1 MTDDPDNRP
10 KPLLR
15 PSLFYGLKLRHAVAL
30 LACLAVVLILAG
42 YFSVSAGKKAAFN
55 AVTAQ
60 GRALTETLIS
70 SAEMIIEA
78 DDEFVNLGLD
88 RISEKVAEFPLSNLA
103 SDESSLDRL
112 REAVDADKA
121 AIVKNGRIEKTSASR
136 VFPLT
141 NEAVEFWLDSLQ
153 VDPDIEIIYD
163 FRAIDAERYF
173 WGYFP
178 YDEETGL
185 FLAAKWRYGQHG
197 NERLSLYHLLNIV
210 GRESGVEY
218 IMLQNLDGI
227 VFASKKIASMP
238 RISDDPFLQESLTSD
253 TTVSRLLTFQDREV
267 LETVRKF
274 KSSEFEGLFRVGLSL
289 YGYRRIA
296 DGMKRQVWLVV
307 AALIILGMLGFG
319 AVVGFQNFDLLKAS
333 FHKAR
338 IISQSLLDSL
348 PGPVVAV
355 DSRYRI
361 TDINAAAK
369 SGFGLQSLPASGSD
383 YHEVFPDD
391 PFHFKQAIDSQRSTS
406 FESSMGKADNRYFVT
421 ATPLIGYDGV
431 ALGAI
436 AIAQDITDSRK
447 LEDMAESRRRLSEMG
462 ALAASM
468 AHEIRNPLNAIG
480 ITIQRL
486 KAEIKPVEG
495 KEDYN
500 RFLDGLKTEIARLN
514 SIIEKFLSV
523 AQSIRPRMEE
533 ISISEVVSK
542 VVDLF
547 KHQADSRKIILDWN
561 PSSDIDIQGD
571 KAGLTQ
577 ALVNVVKNSIE
588 AVGSDG
594 KIEISIS
601 ISESKTRISVIDT
614 GPGIEDVAAAL
625 KPFHTTKAGGTGLG
639 LATASKILADHGG
652 ELVIE
657 SSPGKGCRVDM
668 IFPVKG
674 ADL

>member
-1 MTDDPDNRP
+1 MIDKS
-10 KPLLR
+10 KPVSK
-15 PSLFYGLKLRHAVAL
+15 PTLFYGLKLRHAVAL

-78 DDEFVNLGLD
+78 DGEFVNLGLD
-88 RISEKVAEFPLSNLA
+88 RLSEKVAGFPLADLV
-103 SDESSLDRL
+103 SDDSSLDRL
-112 REAVDADKA
+112 REATEADKA
-121 AIVKNGRIEKTSASR
+121 AIVRNGKIEKSSTTR
-136 VFPLT
+136 VFLLD
-141 NEAVEFWLDSLQ
+141 NDAIELWLDSLQ
-153 VDPDIEIIYD
+153 LDPDIEIIYD
-163 FRAIDAERYF
+163 FRAIDGERYF

-185 FLAAKWRYGQHG
+185 FLAGKWKYGQYG
-197 NERLSLYHLLNIV
+197 NEKLSLYHLLNIV

-238 RISDDPFLQESLTSD
+238 RISDDSFLQESLASD
-253 TTVSRLLTFQDREV
+253 TTVSRLLTFQDRQV

-296 DGMKRQVWLVV
+296 DSMKRQVWLVV

-319 AVVGFQNFDLLKAS
+319 AVVGFQNFDLLRAS
-333 FHKAR
+333 FQKAR

-355 DSRYRI
+355 DSRFRI

-369 SGFGLQSLPASGSD
+369 SSFGLQSLPASGSD

-391 PFHFKQAIDSQRSTS
+391 PFHFRQAIESKRSAS
-406 FESSMGKADNRYFVT
+406 FESSMGKTDRRYFAT
-421 ATPLIGYDGV
+421 ATPLIGYDGA

-447 LEDMAESRRRLSEMG
+447 LEEMAESRRRLSEMG

-480 ITIQRL
+480 ITIQRM

-495 KEDYN
+495 EKDFG
-500 RFLDGLKTEIARLN
+500 RFLDGLKMEIARLN

-523 AQSIRPRMEE
+523 AQSIRPRIEE
-533 ISISEVVSK
+533 FAVNELVSK

-547 KHQADSRKIILDWN
+547 KIQADSQKIKLDWN
-561 PSSDIDIQGD
+561 PSSDINIKGD
-571 KAGLTQ
+571 KSGLTQ

-594 KIEISIS
+594 KIEISVSLSENKAKIS
-601 ISESKTRISVIDT
+601 IIDN

-674 ADL
+674 SDI

>member
-1 MTDDPDNRP
+1 MTHELVDKS
-10 KPLLR
+10 KPLMR
-15 PSLFYGLKLRHAVAL
+15 PTLFYGLKLRHAVAL
-30 LACLAVVLILAG
+30 LACLAVILILAG

-88 RISEKVAEFPLSNLA
+88 RLSEKVAEFSLANLV

-112 REAVDADKA
+112 REKVIADKA
-121 AIVKNGRIEKTSASR
+121 AIVRKGKVERSSTSR
-136 VFPLT
+136 VFPL
-141 NEAVEFWLDSLQ
+141 NNDAIELWLDSLQ

-163 FRAIDAERYF
+163 FRAIDGERYF

-178 YDEETGL
+178 YDEDTGL
-185 FLAAKWRYGQHG
+185 FLAARWIYGQYG
-197 NERLSLYHLLNIV
+197 NEKLSLYHLLNIV

-253 TTVSRLLTFQDREV
+253 TTVSRLLAFEDREV

-355 DSRYRI
+355 DSRFRI
-361 TDINAAAK
+361 TDINTAAK
-369 SGFGLQSLPASGSD
+369 SSFGLQSLPASGSD

-391 PFHFKQAIDSQRSTS
+391 PFHFRQAIDSKRSSS
-406 FESSMGKADNRYFVT
+406 FESSMGKNDSRYFVT
-421 ATPLIGYDGV
+421 ATPLTGYGGE
-431 ALGAI
+431 AMGAI
-436 AIAQDITDSRK
+436 AIAQDITDSRR
-447 LEDMAESRRRLSEMG
+447 LEEMAESRRRLSEMG

-480 ITIQRL
+480 ITIQRM
-486 KAEIKPVEG
+486 KAEIKPAEG
-495 KEDYN
+495 EEDFG

-523 AQSIRPRMEE
+523 AQSIRPRIEE
-533 ISISEVVSK
+533 IDINELVSK

-547 KHQADSRKIILDWN
+547 KNQADSRKIKLHWN
-561 PSSDIDIQGD
+561 PSSDISIHGD

-588 AVGSDG
+588 AVNPDG
-594 KIEISIS
+594 KIEISVS
-601 ISESKTRISVIDT
+601 LSDNKTKISVIDN

-652 ELVIE
+652 ELIIE

-668 IFPVKG
+668 IFPSRETDK
-674 ADL
+674 

>member
-1 MTDDPDNRP
+1 MIVESVDKS
-10 KPLLR
+10 KPFLR
-15 PSLFYGLKLRHAVAL
+15 PTLFYGLKLRHAVAL

-70 SAEMIIEA
+70 SAEMVIEA
-78 DDEFVNLGLD
+78 DNEFVNLGLD
-88 RISEKVAEFPLSNLA
+88 RLSEKIAAFSLSTLV
-103 SDESSLDRL
+103 SDDSSLERL
-112 REAVDADKA
+112 RDEANADKA
-121 AIVKNGRIEKTSASR
+121 AIVKNGKIEKSSTAR
-136 VFPLT
+136 TFPLS
-141 NEAVEFWLDSLQ
+141 NDAIELWLDSLQ

-163 FRAIDAERYF
+163 FRAIDGERYF
-173 WGYFP
+173 WGYSP
-178 YDEETGL
+178 YDEKTGL
-185 FLAAKWRYGQHG
+185 FLAARWTYGQYG
-197 NERLSLYHLLNIV
+197 NEMLSLYHLLNMV

-227 VFASKKIASMP
+227 VFASKKVASMP
-238 RISDDPFLQESLTSD
+238 RITDDAFLQESLTAD
-253 TTVSRLLTFQDREV
+253 TTASRLLAFQDREV
-267 LETVRKF
+267 LETVKKF

-319 AVVGFQNFDLLKAS
+319 AVVGFQNFDLLRAS

-369 SGFGLQSLPASGSD
+369 SSFGLQSLPPSGSD
-383 YHEVFPDD
+383 YHEVFPED
-391 PFHFKQAIDSQRSTS
+391 PFHFRQVIDGKRSAG
-406 FESSMGKADNRYFVT
+406 FESSMGKADRRYFVT
-421 ATPLIGYDGV
+421 ATPLVGYDRT

-436 AIAQDITDSRK
+436 AIAQDITDSRR
-447 LEDMAESRRRLSEMG
+447 LEEIAESRRRLSEMG

-480 ITIQRL
+480 ITIQRM
-486 KAEIKPVEG
+486 KTEIKPAEG
-495 KEDYN
+495 KEEFG
-500 RFLDGLKTEIARLN
+500 RFLGGLRTEIARLN
-514 SIIEKFLSV
+514 SIIEKFLAV
-523 AQSIRPRMEE
+523 AQSIKPRMEK
-533 ISISEVVSK
+533 ISINELISNA
-542 VVDLF
+542 VDLF
-547 KHQADSRKIILDWN
+547 RHQADSQKIKLNWN
-561 PSSDIDIQGD
+561 SSSDIGILGD

-588 AVGSDG
+588 AVGADG
-594 KIEISIS
+594 EIEISVS
-601 ISESKTRISVIDT
+601 LPDNKVRISVIDN

-668 IFPVKG
+668 IFPAKG
-674 ADL
+674 SEI

>member
-1 MTDDPDNRP
+1 M
-10 KPLLR
+10 
-15 PSLFYGLKLRHAVAL
+15 AL
-30 LACLAVVLILAG
+30 LACLAMVLILAG

-78 DDEFVNLGLD
+78 DNEFVNLGLD
-88 RISEKVAEFPLSNLA
+88 RLSEKIAAFSLSTLV
-103 SDESSLDRL
+103 SDDSSLERL
-112 REAVDADKA
+112 RDEADADKA
-121 AIVKNGRIEKTSASR
+121 AIVKNGEIEKASTTR
-136 VFPLT
+136 DFPLD
-141 NEAVEFWLDSLQ
+141 NDAVELWLDSLQ

-163 FRAIDAERYF
+163 FRAIDGERYF
-173 WGYFP
+173 WGFSP

-185 FLAAKWRYGQHG
+185 FLAVRWTYGQYG
-197 NERLSLYHLLNIV
+197 NEKLSLYHLLNMV

-227 VFASKKIASMP
+227 VFASKKVASMP
-238 RISDDPFLQESLTSD
+238 RITDDPFLQESLTAD
-253 TTVSRLLTFQDREV
+253 TTASRLLAFQDREV
-267 LETVRKF
+267 LETVKKF
-274 KSSEFEGLFRVGLSL
+274 RSSEFEGLFRVGLSL
-289 YGYRRIA
+289 YGYRKIA
-296 DGMKRQVWLVV
+296 DSMKRQVWLVV

-369 SGFGLQSLPASGSD
+369 STFGLHSLPPSGSD
-383 YHEVFPDD
+383 YDEVFPDD
-391 PFHFKQAIDSQRSTS
+391 PFHFRQVIDGKRSAG
-406 FESSMGKADNRYFVT
+406 FESSMGKADRRYFVT
-421 ATPLIGYDGV
+421 ATPLVGYDRT

-436 AIAQDITDSRK
+436 AIAQDITDSRR
-447 LEDMAESRRRLSEMG
+447 LEEMAESRRRLSEMG

-480 ITIQRL
+480 ITIQRM
-486 KAEIKPVEG
+486 KTEIKPAEG
-495 KEDYN
+495 KEEFE
-500 RFLDGLKTEIARLN
+500 RFLDGLRTEIARLN
-514 SIIEKFLSV
+514 SIIEKFLAV
-523 AQSIRPRMEE
+523 ARSIKPRIEK
-533 ISISEVVSK
+533 ISINELISNA
-542 VVDLF
+542 VDLF
-547 KHQADSRKIILDWN
+547 RHQADSHRITLDWN
-561 PSSDIDIQGD
+561 PASDIDIRGD

-577 ALVNVVKNSIE
+577 ALVNVVKNSLE
-588 AVGSDG
+588 AVGADG
-594 KIEISIS
+594 KIEISVS
-601 ISESKTRISVIDT
+601 LSDNKVKISVMDN
-614 GPGIEDVAAAL
+614 GPGIEDAAAAL

-639 LATASKILADHGG
+639 LATASKILGDHGG

-668 IFPVKG
+668 IFPAKG
-674 ADL
+674 NEI

>member
-1 MTDDPDNRP
+1 MTDESIDKS

-15 PSLFYGLKLRHAVAL
+15 PTLFYGLKLRHAVAL

-78 DDEFVNLGLD
+78 DGEFVNLGLD
-88 RISEKVAEFPLSNLA
+88 RLSEKVAEFSLSNLV
-103 SDESSLDRL
+103 SDDSSLDRL
-112 REAVDADKA
+112 REAADADKV
-121 AIVKNGRIEKTSASR
+121 AIVKNGKIEKSSTTR
-136 VFPLT
+136 VFPL
-141 NEAVEFWLDSLQ
+141 NNDAVELWLDSLQ

-163 FRAIDAERYF
+163 FRAIDGERYF
-173 WGYFP
+173 WGYSP

-185 FLAAKWRYGQHG
+185 FLAAKWKYGQYD
-197 NERLSLYHLLNIV
+197 NEKLSLYHLLNMV

-227 VFASKKIASMP
+227 VFASKKVASMP
-238 RISDDPFLQESLTSD
+238 RISDDPFLRESLTSD
-253 TTVSRLLTFQDREV
+253 TTASRLLTFQDREV

-296 DGMKRQVWLVV
+296 DSMKRQVWLVV
-307 AALIILGMLGFG
+307 AVLIILGMLGFG
-319 AVVGFQNFDLLKAS
+319 AVVGFQNFDLLRVS

-338 IISQSLLDSL
+338 IISQSFLDSL

-355 DSRYRI
+355 DSRYKI

-369 SGFGLQSLPASGSD
+369 SSFGLQSLSPSGSD
-383 YHEVFPDD
+383 YNEVFPDD
-391 PFHFKQAIDSQRSTS
+391 PFHFEQVIEGKRSAG
-406 FESSMGKADNRYFVT
+406 FESSMGKADRRYFVT
-421 ATPLIGYDGV
+421 ATPLVGYDGT

-436 AIAQDITDSRK
+436 AIAQDITDSRR
-447 LEDMAESRRRLSEMG
+447 LEEMAESRRRLSEMG

-480 ITIQRL
+480 ITIQRM
-486 KAEIKPVEG
+486 KTEIEPAEG
-495 KEDYN
+495 KEEFD
-500 RFLDGLKTEIARLN
+500 RFLDGLRTEIARLN

-523 AQSIRPRMEE
+523 AQSIKPRMEE
-533 ISISEVVSK
+533 ININELISNT
-542 VVDLF
+542 VDLF
-547 KHQADSRKIILDWN
+547 RHQADSQKIRLDWN

-588 AVGSDG
+588 AVGPEG
-594 KIEISIS
+594 EIEISVS
-601 ISESKTRISVIDT
+601 LSDNKAKISVIDN

-639 LATASKILADHGG
+639 LATASKILTDHGA

-674 ADL
+674 SDI